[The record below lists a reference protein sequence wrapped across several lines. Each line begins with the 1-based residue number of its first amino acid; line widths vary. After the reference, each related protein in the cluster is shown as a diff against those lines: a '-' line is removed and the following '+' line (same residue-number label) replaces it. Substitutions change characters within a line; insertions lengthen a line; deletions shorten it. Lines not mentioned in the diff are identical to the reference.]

1 MGLPESHSNL
11 DLGFGV
17 TGGGRKVSE
26 YQGLETG
33 EGKFRLLCCEPQ
45 SQRRWGRVVGVG
57 DLRLWGSDGKLGL
70 RDREEEGQ

>member
-33 EGKFRLLCCEPQ
+33 VRGNLGYCAVNLRVKGGGAGW
-45 SQRRWGRVVGVG
+45 WG
-57 DLRLWGSDGKLGL
+57 LGT
-70 RDREEEGQ
+70 